1 MIVSEMEDVM
11 YPKST
16 LSIQDAE
23 AVEALRHSMA
33 QVLTTWTK
41 DATEATTLIPNLKFF
56 RREGPTRPDY
66 CTLEPCASLVIQG
79 TKQAL
84 LGDITFT
91 YNINRF
97 LITSLD
103 LPSMMHIVEATPEKP
118 YLGLMLK
125 LDLRVLSEVMLQSG
139 FAAPAGSPSE
149 RGMFLGET
157 TPVLL
162 KEFSRLVNLLNEPA
176 AVPVLA
182 PLIER
187 EIYDRV
193 LTSDQCGRLWQ
204 MASVG
209 SQSHRI
215 ARAVEWLR
223 ANYAQ
228 PLRIEMLATHVQMSP
243 STFHQHFRNLTS
255 MSPLQYQKWLRLNEA
270 RRLMLSED
278 RDVSTAAFSVGYESA
293 SQFSREYGR
302 FFGCAPSRDIEGLR
316 QLTAAR

>member
-1 MIVSEMEDVM
+1 MNLKTSLNRQETE
-11 YPKST
+11 
-16 LSIQDAE
+16 E
-23 AVEALRHSMA
+23 VEALRASMA
-33 QVLTTWTK
+33 TVLSTWTHGVS
-41 DATEATTLIPNLKFF
+41 DRATPIPNLKFF
-56 RREGPTRPDY
+56 RRENPTRPDY
-66 CTLEPCASLVIQG
+66 CMVEPGVSLVIQG

-84 LGDITFT
+84 LGDDVYA

-103 LPSMMHIVEATPEKP
+103 LPAMMHIVEASPERP
-118 YLGLMLK
+118 YLGVMLK
-125 LDLRVLSEVMLQSG
+125 LDLRVLSEVILQSG
-139 FAAPAGSPSE
+139 FTPPPGSPSE

-162 KEFSRLVNLLNEPA
+162 DAFSRLIGLLQEPA
-176 AVPVLA
+176 AIPVLA

-187 EIYDRV
+187 EIYYRL

-204 MASVG
+204 IAAVG

-215 ARAVEWLR
+215 ARAIEWLR
-223 ANYAQ
+223 QNFTR
-228 PLRIEMLATHVQMSP
+228 PLRIENLAGHVQMSP

-278 RDVSTAAFSVGYESA
+278 QDASAAAFSVGYESA
-293 SQFSREYGR
+293 SQFSREYSR
-302 FFGCAPSRDIEGLR
+302 FFGAPPARDIEGLR
-316 QLTAAR
+316 QLTVAP

>member
-1 MIVSEMEDVM
+1 M
-11 YPKST
+11 YTKTTVRP
-16 LSIQDAE
+16 QDAE
-23 AVEALRHSMA
+23 AIETLRHSMVR
-33 QVLTTWTK
+33 VLMEWTK
-41 DATEATTLIPNLKFF
+41 DAADVTTPIPNLKFY

-66 CTLEPCASLVIQG
+66 CVVEPSASLVIQG
-79 TKQAL
+79 TKRAL
-84 LGDITFT
+84 LGDDV
-91 YNINRF
+91 YAYDINRF

-103 LPSMMHIVEATPEKP
+103 LPSMMHIVEASPDKP

-139 FAAPAGSPSE
+139 FAPAPRPPSE

-157 TPVLL
+157 TPTLL
-162 KEFSRLVNLLNEPA
+162 EGFSRLVNLLDEPA
-176 AVPVLA
+176 AIPVLA

-187 EIYDRV
+187 EIYYRL
-193 LTSDQCGRLWQ
+193 LTSDQCARLWQ
-204 MASVG
+204 IAAVG

-228 PLRIEMLATHVQMSP
+228 PLRIETLASQVQMSS

-270 RRLMLSED
+270 RRLMLSEN
-278 RDVSTAAFSVGYESA
+278 RDVSTTAFLVGYESP
-293 SQFSREYGR
+293 SQFSREYSR
-302 FFGCAPSRDIEGLR
+302 FFGTPPSRDIEGLR
-316 QLTAAR
+316 QLTTSGA

>member
-1 MIVSEMEDVM
+1 MC
-11 YPKST
+11 PKST
-16 LSIQDAE
+16 LSPQDVRE
-23 AVEALRHSMA
+23 IEALRESMA
-33 QVLTTWTK
+33 HVLAEWTR
-41 DATEATTLIPNLKFF
+41 DAADASTPIPNLKFY
-56 RREGPTRPDY
+56 RREGPTRPDR
-66 CTLEPCASLVIQG
+66 CMVEPSVSLVIQG
-79 TKQAL
+79 TKRAL
-84 LGDITFT
+84 LGDDVYA
-91 YNINRF
+91 YNIDRF

-103 LPSMMHIVEATPEKP
+103 LPSMMHIVEASPDKP

-139 FAAPAGSPSE
+139 VSPPAGLPPSE

-157 TPVLL
+157 TPALL
-162 KEFSRLVNLLNEPA
+162 EGFSRLVNLLDEPS

-187 EIYDRV
+187 EIYYRL
-193 LTSDQCGRLWQ
+193 LTSDQCARLWQ
-204 MASVG
+204 IASVG

-228 PLRIEMLATHVQMSP
+228 PLRIETLANQVQMSP

-270 RRLMLSED
+270 RRLMLSENH
-278 RDVSTAAFSVGYESA
+278 DVSTTAFLVGYESP
-293 SQFSREYGR
+293 SQFSREYSR
-302 FFGCAPSRDIEGLR
+302 FFGSAPSRDIEGLR
-316 QLTAAR
+316 QLASA